1 VVFAGPKRIK
11 KTVQVSCLIYFLL
24 HSTFFKGKV
33 KSGILVG
40 FIDFL
45 VGFFKTGDFL
55 VGSNYINIEDNYE
68 RLIDFLNQISKL
80 SNFNVLDLAD
90 FMMHH

>member
-1 VVFAGPKRIK
+1 MLRAG
-11 KTVQVSCLIYFLL
+11 F
-24 HSTFFKGKV
+24 
-33 KSGILVG
+33 LVG

-68 RLIDFLNQISKL
+68 RLFDFLS
-80 SNFNVLDLAD
+80 
-90 FMMHH
+90 